1 MAAKK
6 LLLPEPLRP
15 TITFSL
21 GEKGSITV
29 WSL

>member
-6 LLLPEPLRP
+6 LLFPEPLRP
-15 TITFSL
+15 TMTLCL
-21 GEKGSITV
+21 GEKGSMTV

>member
-15 TITFSL
+15 TMTL
-21 GEKGSITV
+21 VPDEKGSMTV